1 LISIVEDGL
10 LVVRREPPPRSP
22 PLPQHLHGP
31 VRRLDVV
38 EAGVGPVVVKAV
50 GVVARR
56 RHVRE
61 HADVPE
67 RVALAHTTRRPH
79 PACRETI
86 SAGRA
91 AMMHLQVII

>member
-1 LISIVEDGL
+1 MDAHPEGGGKLMLDLVEDGL
-10 LVVRREPPPRSP
+10 PVVRREPPPRSP

-61 HADVPE
+61 
-67 RVALAHTTRRPH
+67 TR
-79 PACRETI
+79 
-86 SAGRA
+86 
-91 AMMHLQVII
+91 